1 MIKQLLNSVIAK
13 CRNLLVSRR
22 SIICRSQSA
31 GHWQITIFCST
42 SSIDCKLLTP
52 FGGYGNRLP
61 YTAGYERLGDLRQLE
76 TAKYFEWL
84 VMFIV
89 SPVLTGLIHRLI
101 LILNNQSLAKFGNY
115 DKVIPSFTIDVSR
128 KMTKILGR
136 LTSRYD
142 SVFSAARENSALR
155 RRKSRDFPHKESWRF
170 LKLVTFVH
178 LVFQPRLA
186 QQNCDIMHIQRK
198 KNYLVLLG
206 IVRQIWIG

>member
-1 MIKQLLNSVIAK
+1 
-13 CRNLLVSRR
+13 
-22 SIICRSQSA
+22 
-31 GHWQITIFCST
+31 
-42 SSIDCKLLTP
+42 
-52 FGGYGNRLP
+52 
-61 YTAGYERLGDLRQLE
+61 
-76 TAKYFEWL
+76 
-84 VMFIV
+84 MFIV

-155 RRKSRDFPHKESWRF
+155 GRKSRDFPHKESWRF

-178 LVFQPRLA
+178 LVFQPCLA